1 MERKI
6 YVIILTLVLLVSSST
21 LAQFKDWGTKFGFR
35 GSVLVPENEFK
46 NVGFTGGNDD
56 FSFDSYVF
64 SYLAEGFLA
73 FELTRALELQLT
85 AGYGKYAGKAMF
97 TSDVEFGEY
106 DATIIPI
113 SLRFR
118 VSPFDVGGWNPYF
131 FVGGGIMNYDL
142 KTEPNVPGGQ
152 SIEKD
157 GWVGIIPA
165 GIGAEFALS
174 ENVLLDFSISGGLST
189 SYDLDGYRSG
199 VDEIWDSYF
208 NVGLGLTFTGESC
221 SSDRDGDGLTRCEE
235 LELGTD
241 PRNPDTDGDGIN
253 DGDEVRIYGTNPLM
267 PDTDLDGITDYDEIF
282 KYKTDPL
289 NPDTDGDGLT
299 DFEEIFKYKTNPLK
313 ADTDG
318 DGLSDGDE
326 VMKYRTDPLKADTD
340 GDGLSDGDEVLKY
353 KTDPLKVDTD
363 GDGLS
368 DYEEVMVYKTDPLNP
383 DTDGGS
389 VDDGTEVRRGTDPL
403 DPEDD
408 VIKMEVPIVLEGITF
423 ETNKSDITP
432 ESEVILMQALK
443 TLQTYPDIVVEISGH
458 TDDVGSNA
466 SNQKLSQRRA
476 DSVKGWLVSK
486 GIPAERITAVGY
498 GEDKP
503 RVANDSAENRRL
515 NRRIEFKRIK

>member
-1 MERKI
+1 MERRI
-6 YVIILTLVLLVSSST
+6 CAIILALVLLVSSSSF
-21 LAQFKDWGTKFGFR
+21 AQFKDWGTKFGFR
-35 GSVLVPENEFK
+35 GSVLIPENEFK

-97 TSDVEFGEY
+97 DSETEFGEY
-106 DATIIPI
+106 DASIIPV

-118 VSPFDVGGWNPYF
+118 VSPFDVKGWNPYF
-131 FVGGGIMNYDL
+131 YVGGGIMNYDL
-142 KTEPNVPGGQ
+142 KSIPTIEGQ
-152 SIEKD
+152 PIEKD

-174 ENVLLDFSISGGLST
+174 DNVLLDFSVSGGLST
-189 SYDLDGYRSG
+189 SYDLDGFRSG

-241 PRNPDTDGDGIN
+241 PNKWDTDGDGIN
-253 DGDEVRIYGTNPLM
+253 DGDEVKIYGTNPLM
-267 PDTDLDGITDYDEIF
+267 PDTDLDGISDYDEIF

-299 DFEEIFKYKTNPLK
+299 DFEEVFKYKSDPLNP
-313 ADTDG
+313 DTDG
-318 DGLSDGDE
+318 D
-326 VMKYRTDPLKADTD
+326 K
-340 GDGLSDGDEVLKY
+340 LSDGDEVLKY
-353 KTDPLKVDTD
+353 KTDPLNPDTD
-363 GDGLS
+363 GDGLTDGDEVLKYKTDPLKADTDGDGLT
-368 DYEEVMVYKTDPLNP
+368 DYEEVMIYKTDPLNP

-408 VIKMEVPIVLEGITF
+408 VVKMEVPIVLEGITF

-486 GIPAERITAVGY
+486 GIPAERMTAVGY

>member
-1 MERKI
+1 MKLRTYI
-6 YVIILTLVLLVSSST
+6 TILSIIFLLSSISF
-21 LAQFKDWGTKFGFR
+21 AQFKDWGTKFGFR
-35 GSVLVPENEFK
+35 GSVVIPQNEFK
-46 NVGFTGGNDD
+46 NIGFTGDNDD

-73 FELTRALELQLT
+73 FELTRALELQIF

-97 TSDVEFGEY
+97 TTDQEFGDY
-106 DATIIPI
+106 DATIIPA
-113 SLRFR
+113 SLIFR
-118 VSPFDVGGWNPYF
+118 VSPFDVRGWNPYF
-131 FVGGGIMNYDL
+131 YVGGGVMNYDL
-142 KTEPNVPGGQ
+142 KSQPTVAGQ
-152 SIEKD
+152 PVEKD
-157 GWVGIIPA
+157 GWVGLIPA

-174 ENVLLDFSISGGLST
+174 DNVLLDLTFGGGLSST
-189 SYDLDGYRSG
+189 YDLDGYRSG

-208 NVGLGLTFTGESC
+208 NLGLGLSFTGESC

-235 LELGTD
+235 LALGTN
-241 PRNPDTDGDGIN
+241 PNNPDTDGDGIS
-253 DGDEVRIYGTNPLM
+253 DGDEVKIYGTNPLM
-267 PDTDLDGITDYDEIF
+267 PDTDLDGISDYDEIF

-299 DFEEIFKYKTNPLK
+299 DFEEIFKYKTDPLNP
-313 ADTDG
+313 DTDG

-326 VMKYRTDPLKADTD
+326 VMKYRTDPLNPDTD

-353 KTDPLKVDTD
+353 KTDPLKADTD
-363 GDGLS
+363 GDGLT
-368 DYEEVMVYKTDPLNP
+368 DYEEVMIYKTDPLNP

-403 DPEDD
+403 DQEDD
-408 VIKMEVPIVLEGITF
+408 VVKMEVPIVLEGITF

-432 ESEVILMQALK
+432 ESELILMQALK

-486 GIPAERITAVGY
+486 GIPADRITAVGY
-498 GEDKP
+498 GEDRP